1 MSRGLE
7 TQHMLLSSS
16 DELSMTLSEGESMGG
31 HIENNCKISAVS
43 VFTLIGMIKVSII
56 GKAVKSPRPLR
67 MASLDPYL
75 GTHGAHLR
83 SPVGSCLHQITCTRV
98 QPLLKHDAWIR

>member
-1 MSRGLE
+1 
-7 TQHMLLSSS
+7 
-16 DELSMTLSEGESMGG
+16 MGG

-75 GTHGAHLR
+75 GAHNAHLC
-83 SPVGSCLHQITCTRV
+83 SSIGSCLHQITCTRV